1 MKNKKNINIKNENL
15 FRRILLIVILCAF
28 VYSIR
33 NVLIYR
39 NIIKFLETKETE
51 AVIINEKEYVRLSHF
66 TDRFSYYYEF
76 HVDGETYKNPS
87 FDEKYRLGNTIK
99 IIYSVKYPFINKPL
113 DK

>member
-1 MKNKKNINIKNENL
+1 MLISVLL
-15 FRRILLIVILCAF
+15 FLIYLN
-28 VYSIR
+28 R

-39 NIIKFLETKETE
+39 NLINHLETKQIE
-51 AVIINEKEYVRLSHF
+51 AVIIDKKECMRLSHF

-76 HVDGETYKNPS
+76 QVDGETYKNPS